1 MDRCEPPEASELITA
16 GNPTDAAAVA
26 AGPAL
31 GRALER
37 VALHDL
43 KNRMRATYRA
53 QDAED
58 NARIEHLRRERNEL
72 IESLDQQAWNL
83 RRDYGLAQAEYRLP
97 WIDAHERTADAR
109 QASRR
114 AISEAKRLDN
124 PSDRAALEELR
135 LAHRSAQDA
144 FDAERDAHNLKRES
158 ALCELRS
165 RWHEARG
172 RVVDAKRALEQALK
186 ETSRNKE
193 RSALVNA
200 ELHTLR
206 ELQNLSSIGWQ
217 EVRRASMEHA
227 RATAELHA
235 ATVQN
240 APAELFA
247 ELQARVDSAL
257 EELGR
262 LQDNARAADANLAD
276 ALHATGPDANASAE
290 ARLRARLL
298 EAHDEEALEKHRA
311 RQAEHGQ
318 RTIMRDANR
327 AAEEDLRLRRN
338 AEGET
343 YVQAV
348 RAIYA
353 ARGQRE
359 AELRREFIERRDEEQ
374 AALRTA
380 KEEMS
385 RYAEQAAPSL
395 HSSLESLRKQK
406 IAAQEAFSDAVN
418 AINRTRGVE
427 RAEDRAQAREAAK
440 AVIDRYAAP

>member
-1 MDRCEPPEASELITA
+1 MDRCEPPEASEPITA
-16 GNPTDAAAVA
+16 GNPTNAATVA

-43 KNRMRATYRA
+43 KNRMRATYKA

-72 IESLDQQAWNL
+72 VESLDQQTWNL
-83 RRDYGLAQAEYRLP
+83 RRDYELARAECRLP

-109 QASRR
+109 RASRR

-124 PSDRAALEELR
+124 PADRAALEKLR

-144 FDAERDAHNLKRES
+144 FDTERNAHNLKRES

-186 ETSRNKE
+186 GAPRSKE

-200 ELHTLR
+200 ELRTLH
-206 ELQNLSSIGWQ
+206 ELQNLSNIGWQ
-217 EVRRASMEHA
+217 EVHRASVEHA
-227 RATAELHA
+227 RAKAGLHA
-235 ATVQN
+235 AADQN
-240 APAELFA
+240 APAKLLA
-247 ELQARVDSAL
+247 ELQTYVDSTL

-262 LQDNARAADANLAD
+262 LQDSARAADANLAS
-276 ALHATGPDANASAE
+276 ALCTTGPDANASME

-298 EAHDEEALEKHRA
+298 EAHDEEALEKRRA
-311 RQAEHGQ
+311 RRAEHGQ
-318 RTIMRDANR
+318 RTMTRDANR
-327 AAEEDLRLRRN
+327 AIEENLRLRRN
-338 AEGET
+338 AESEA
-343 YVQAV
+343 YIQAV

-359 AELRREFIERRDEEQ
+359 AELRREFIERRDEER

-380 KEEMS
+380 NDETS
-385 RYAEQAAPSL
+385 RYAERTAPSL
-395 HSSLESLRKQK
+395 RSDLESLRKQK
-406 IAAQEAFSDAVN
+406 IAAQEAFSDAVH

-440 AVIDRYAAP
+440 AVIARYTTR